1 MRGRTRGREAGAAG
15 RSCAMLKGVRF
26 NQVMVVRERA
36 RARVFRK
43 YLMANEGNVIAVRRH
58 PAVLLRYFCEVL
70 GGLVVAGVLI
80 GWLGG
85 GGAVAAAVWIAWLL
99 VLGRLF
105 WKLLTWTVEFFI
117 VTDLRLMYIRGL
129 VSRRVGMIP
138 RGKVTD
144 IKMERTV
151 LGEILDYGTF
161 IMESAGDDQAFR
173 EVTFMPYP
181 EQLYYEVSSAIFSAE
196 SIDD

>member
-1 MRGRTRGREAGAAG
+1 
-15 RSCAMLKGVRF
+15 MLKGVRF
-26 NQVMVVRERA
+26 NQVMVVRERT

-58 PAVLLRYFCEVL
+58 PAVLLRYFCETI
-70 GGLVVAGVLI
+70 GGLVVAGALT

-85 GGAVAAAVWIAWLL
+85 GMAAAVVWVAWLL
-99 VLGRLF
+99 VLGRLL

-129 VSRRVGMIP
+129 IARRVGMIP

>member
-1 MRGRTRGREAGAAG
+1 VCDAE
-15 RSCAMLKGVRF
+15 GVRF

-43 YLMANEGNVIAVRRH
+43 YLMQNEGNVIAVRRH
-58 PAVLLRYFCEVL
+58 PASLLRYLGEVL
-70 GGLVVAGVLI
+70 GGLGLAGVLTA
-80 GWLGG
+80 WLGG
-85 GGAVAAAVWIAWLL
+85 GAAAALVWTAWLL
-99 VLGRLF
+99 VVGRLL
-105 WKLLTWTVEFFI
+105 WKLLTWSVEFFI
-117 VTDLRLMYIRGL
+117 VTDLRLLYLRGL
-129 VSRRVGMIP
+129 VARRVGMIP

-181 EQLYYEVSSAIFSAE
+181 EQLYYEISSALFSSE
-196 SIDD
+196 TIDD

>member
-1 MRGRTRGREAGAAG
+1 M
-15 RSCAMLKGVRF
+15 RF
-26 NQVMVVRERA
+26 NQVMVVRDRA

-43 YLMANEGNVIAVRRH
+43 YLMENEGNVIAVRRH

-70 GGLVVAGVLI
+70 GGLVAAGALT

-85 GGAVAAAVWIAWLL
+85 GAAVVVIWIAWLAL
-99 VLGRLF
+99 VGRLL
-105 WKLLTWTVEFFI
+105 WKLLTWLVEFFI

-129 VSRRVGMIP
+129 IARRVGMIP

-144 IKMERTV
+144 IRMERTV
-151 LGEILDYGTF
+151 MGEILDYGTF

-173 EVTFMPYP
+173 TVTFMPYP
-181 EQLYYEVSSAIFSAE
+181 EQLYYEVSSALFSSE
-196 SIDD
+196 GVDD

>member
-1 MRGRTRGREAGAAG
+1 
-15 RSCAMLKGVRF
+15 MLKGVRF
-26 NQVMVVRERA
+26 NQVMVVRDRA

-43 YLMANEGNVIAVRRH
+43 YLMQNEGNVIAVRRH

-70 GGLVVAGVLI
+70 GGLVVAGALSA
-80 GWLGG
+80 WLGG
-85 GGAVAAAVWIAWLL
+85 GAGAAAVWIAWLL
-99 VLGRLF
+99 VLGRML
-105 WKLLTWTVEFFI
+105 WKLLTWSVEFFI
-117 VTDLRLMYIRGL
+117 VTDLRLLYIRGL

-181 EQLYYEVSSAIFSAE
+181 EQLYYEISSALFASE
-196 SIDD
+196 NVDD